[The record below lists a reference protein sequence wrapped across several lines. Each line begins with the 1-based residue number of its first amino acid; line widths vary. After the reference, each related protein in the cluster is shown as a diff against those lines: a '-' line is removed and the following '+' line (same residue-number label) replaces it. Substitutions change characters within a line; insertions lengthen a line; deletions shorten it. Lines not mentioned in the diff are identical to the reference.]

1 MARVVLFLLAIAAGY
16 DAYTFDGKYLNA
28 AVAIMRSTLLHFGI

>member
-1 MARVVLFLLAIAAGY
+1 MARVYFILLAIAAGY

-28 AVAIMRSTLLHFGI
+28 AVAIMRSTLRHFGI